1 MILVF
6 NLLYLV
12 LILPFNV
19 IGNWHNIKIP
29 TKGDNTKTL
38 IKTQSSVSRNLQDIS
53 FIIVRNKKNKPHLKL
68 SLYPVSY
75 THLTLPT
82 KA

>member
-6 NLLYLV
+6 NLFYLV

-53 FIIVRNKKNKPHLKL
+53 F
-68 SLYPVSY
+68 
-75 THLTLPT
+75 
-82 KA
+82 